1 MVANRARPRAAALPR
16 LALGVLALALGM
28 ACGSGG
34 QGAPPQ
40 GPPAAQGQAGSSS
53 SNPGQA
59 AGASQAP
66 GQAAGGSQTSG
77 TPPVAPSNPYL
88 ASAGEPATRLEV
100 GVCAVTGGFVHLYTA
115 LESNLFAK
123 YGLDVELVTLRGAPP
138 SLAALAAGEIQ
149 FLYCAADA
157 TITGLASGV
166 DATLIA
172 APLVGVPFVMITRP
186 EIATFADLRGQSVG
200 ITRAGEL
207 DDRLSRLALERH
219 GLRPNEDVEL
229 RPIAGSQ
236 PERYQLM
243 LANVVQANAL
253 TPPLDAQAE
262 QDRLHVIYD
271 LAELNLPFVYSAAQ
285 ASNRLIRDNPRLV
298 QRFVAALAEAVYF
311 TERNPQ
317 AARQALGKVLDLQDS
332 SALDS
337 AYNAYARKLVNREL
351 TVPREAVQASIDA
364 VRDGGAPVTKDAVAI
379 VDNRFADDLLATGF
393 LRQLWGGDPP
403 GRNY

>member
-1 MVANRARPRAAALPR
+1 MRRTTVLLALLAALT
-16 LALGVLALALGM
+16 LGV
-28 ACGSGG
+28 ACGGG
-34 QGAPPQ
+34 QGAPAQ
-40 GPPAAQGQAGSSS
+40 GSSPAPAAALGPTTAPDQGQAS
-53 SNPGQA
+53 
-59 AGASQAP
+59 GASQAP
-66 GQAAGGSQTSG
+66 APAAPG
-77 TPPVAPSNPYL
+77 NPYL
-88 ASAGEPATRLEV
+88 ASAGAPVTRLKV
-100 GVCAVTGGFVHLYTA
+100 GVCSVTGGFIHLHTA
-115 LESNLFAK
+115 LAGDLFSK

-166 DATLIA
+166 DASLIA

-186 EIATFADLRGQSVG
+186 EIATFADLKGQSVG

-253 TPPLDAQAE
+253 TPPLDAQAQ
-262 QDRLHVIYD
+262 QDGLHVIYD
-271 LAELNLPFVYSAAQ
+271 LADLNLPFVYSAAH
-285 ASNRLIRDNPRLV
+285 ASNRLIQEDPRLV
-298 QRFVAALAEAVYF
+298 QRFVAALAEAVQF

-317 AARQALGKVLDLQDS
+317 VARQALGKVLDLQDS
-332 SALDS
+332 AALDS
-337 AYNAYARKLVNREL
+337 AYNAYALKLVNREL
-351 TVPREAVQASIDA
+351 AVPREAVQASIDIA
-364 VRDGGAPVTKDAVAI
+364 RANGSPVTKDAAAI
-379 VDNRFADDLLATGF
+379 VDNRFVDDLTATGF
-393 LRQLWGGDPP
+393 LRQLWGPDSP
-403 GRNY
+403 GRN